1 MKSKFFKFLTL
12 SAVFCGAF
20 IFSSCQN
27 ILGYSVVLWNLDEYN
42 IADGTIVPVYIKSN
56 ISQVYVIEVPV
67 NSATSSLNSAD
78 FSSSGS
84 SSVKSAL
91 LTSSGNSS
99 TTSASSF
106 AQASVSATSAKVSS
120 PQASVSATPAKVSS
134 AQASVSATP
143 ATSFSAQAALSATS
157 ATAQAT
163 LSSQS
168 SKSAQKSAKQKKSKP
183 LTQKVEVPLWKLT
196 EPESKSKAQKRAAS
210 LSEYQGKYASCVL
223 DGLPIRQDKVNTSK
237 QVYRLRK
244 GEIIR
249 TLYEGNGAI
258 PTNGKSNLEGKW
270 LRVLTSTGVQGWCF
284 SYNLR
289 LFAMNADGTYG
300 EGAAEA
306 NIQEKDSVLEQF
318 LATKWYPD
326 FYNSMVNSK
335 NIDLE
340 NMKTEFGFD
349 TGFSSGTVSL
359 VLPKFSVSYKFNG
372 TSKVDDGV
380 YKFDDTPIQVSVHS
394 EKSIAVQYTDERGM
408 PRTYN
413 FISLPEDVNIQD
425 LISDE
430 ISRRQEL
437 YDSIRRNGPLYKSS
451 YYGTIN
457 FETEN
462 NFRWTNFSRLVPSVI
477 ERNATSNGTVSIQ
490 YSLPNTLK
498 KDWNGVLTLKF
509 DGMEKEINFLYKQE
523 SNGLR
528 LAVANVTL
536 GRNETTGRR
545 TYQVSL
551 PVNSLVLFF
560 QKN

>member
-67 NSATSSLNSAD
+67 KSATSSLNSAD
-78 FSSSGS
+78 FTSSGT

-106 AQASVSATSAKVSS
+106 AQASVSATSA
-120 PQASVSATPAKVSS
+120 
-134 AQASVSATP
+134 
-143 ATSFSAQAALSATS
+143 
-157 ATAQAT
+157 TAQAT
-163 LSSQS
+163 SSSQS
-168 SKSAQKSAKQKKSKP
+168 AKSAQKSAKQKKSKP

>member
-20 IFSSCQN
+20 IFSSCQS
-27 ILGYSVVLWNLDEYN
+27 ILGYSVVLWNLDEYE
-42 IADGTIVPVYIKSN
+42 ISDGTIVPVYIKSN

-67 NSATSSLNSAD
+67 KSVHSSGTSSSSSVSGAD
-78 FSSSGS
+78 FSASD
-84 SSVKSAL
+84 SAAAD
-91 LTSSGNSS
+91 LTSSSRAG
-99 TTSASSF
+99 A
-106 AQASVSATSAKVSS
+106 
-120 PQASVSATPAKVSS
+120 VSS
-134 AQASVSATP
+134 AQVASFG
-143 ATSFSAQAALSATS
+143 TSVAKN
-157 ATAQAT
+157 
-163 LSSQS
+163 
-168 SKSAQKSAKQKKSKP
+168 SKKSAKK

-196 EPESKSKAQKRAAS
+196 EPESKSKAKKHAAS

-289 LFAMNADGTYG
+289 LFAMNADGSYG

-326 FYNSMVNSK
+326 FYNSMVNTK

-340 NMKTEFGFD
+340 NMKLEYGFD

-372 TSKVDDGV
+372 TSKVDNGV
-380 YKFDDTPIQVSVHS
+380 YKFDDTQIQVSVHS
-394 EKSIAVQYTDERGM
+394 EKSIVVQYTDERGM
-408 PRTYN
+408 PRSYN

-425 LISDE
+425 LISAE
-430 ISRRQEL
+430 LSKRQEL
-437 YDSIRRNGPLYKSS
+437 YDSIRRSGPVYKSS

-462 NFRWTNFSRLVPSVI
+462 NFRWTGYSRLVPSVI
-477 ERNATSNGTVSIQ
+477 ERNASSNGTVNIQ
-490 YSLPNTLK
+490 YSLPNNLK

-528 LAVANVTL
+528 FTVANVTS
-536 GRNETTGRR
+536 GINETTGRR